1 MHAARTAPVPA
12 PVPELRPARPAP
24 VWRGWLLLA
33 LLLPIAA
40 WVLYESQRVFR
51 ADWASAAERQH
62 VLAWVGGAG
71 LPKSQQEWDAAQA
84 ALQASLDLAPD
95 DPDMQERMGDLHAVA
110 GQRDWADEALRR
122 QHYARAVDHYLAAIK
137 LRPSSPQSWAM
148 LAAARQAMG
157 APPATVHAA
166 WDLAKRLGPFEG
178 HVQPILMLVVLTDW
192 DGASPAM
199 QAWAKD
205 LFDRGNEPTRRDINA
220 LAERY
225 GLLFTPDPPAQ
236 P

>member
-1 MHAARTAPVPA
+1 MQARGPEVNPARPVPA
-12 PVPELRPARPAP
+12 
-24 VWRGWLLLA
+24 WRGWLLLA

-40 WVLYESQRVFR
+40 WVLVESQRVFR
-51 ADWASAAERQH
+51 ADWASAAARQQ
-62 VLAWVGGAG
+62 VLSWVSGAG
-71 LPKSQQEWDAAQA
+71 LPKSQHEWDTAKA

-110 GQRDWADEALRR
+110 GQRDWADSALRA
-122 QHYARAVDHYLAAIK
+122 QHYARAASYYDVAIA
-137 LRPSSPQSWAM
+137 LRPSSPQTWAM

-166 WDLAKRLGPFEG
+166 WAQAQRRGPFEG
-178 HVQPILMLVVLTDW
+178 HVQPILMQVVLADW
-192 DGASPAM
+192 DGAAPAM

-205 LFDRGNEPTRRDINA
+205 LFDRGGASTQRDINA
-220 LAERY
+220 LARRY
-225 GLLFTPDPPAQ
+225 GLQFNADTASAPA